1 MKQRLLVSPQAR
13 AEAIAWFCNA
23 STRTTLTRREL
34 RRYFPKLFRVGLPAG
49 YYVETSS
56 VSPIL
61 GLLRVDTHLRAVPR
75 IVQQSQKLIA
85 RHARD
90 PPFRT
95 LIARQQFRIAWLVPT
110 EMKAAI
116 LNDAF
121 HQASLASCE
130 AVFVPCWFDAVI
142 PLPEVVGL

>member
-1 MKQRLLVSPQAR
+1 MMKQNRASYQAR
-13 AEAIAWFCNA
+13 AQAIASFCD
-23 STRTTLTRREL
+23 STTRTVLKRKDI
-34 RRYFPKLFRVGLPAG
+34 RRYFPKLLRVGLPSG
-49 YYVETSS
+49 YYIETSS
-56 VSPIL
+56 TSPIL
-61 GLLRVDTHLRAVPR
+61 GLLRVDTHLRTVPR

-85 RHARD
+85 RHSRD

-110 EMKAAI
+110 EMKAVI

-121 HQASLASCE
+121 HRASLACCE
-130 AVFVPCWFDAVI
+130 AVCVPCLFDAVM